1 MPRLH
6 MAEILLLFARLLL
19 VVVPDEWVEEFFKN
33 RLAFLR

>member
-1 MPRLH
+1 

-19 VVVPDEWVEEFFKN
+19 VVVPDEWVEAFFKS